1 MKCFNHNDEE
11 AVGICKNCCKAV
23 CKQCLVPNEY
33 DYIVCSIKCLEEV
46 LVYQN
51 MMDKAKMAYGLK
63 PGRFPVS
70 IIFLLMAGAFFAI
83 IGILAII
90 GGGLESGILMLGIGI
105 IFIIAAALY
114 WINQKKSGIRV

>member
-33 DYIVCSIKCLEEV
+33 DYIVCSTKCLEEV

-70 IIFLLMAGAFFAI
+70 IIFLLMGGAFFAI
-83 IGILAII
+83 IGIFALI
-90 GGGLESGILMLGIGI
+90 GGGVGSGIFMLGIGI

-114 WINQKKSGIRV
+114 WFNQKKSGIRV